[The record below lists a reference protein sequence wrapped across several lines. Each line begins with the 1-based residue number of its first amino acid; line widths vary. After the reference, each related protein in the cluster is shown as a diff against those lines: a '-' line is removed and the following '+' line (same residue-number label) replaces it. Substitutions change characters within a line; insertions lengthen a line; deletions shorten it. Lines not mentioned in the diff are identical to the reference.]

1 MRFCPNCNSAVYD
14 DRAALCP
21 ECGKPMNQN
30 VCPSCGRPLAPG
42 QRCPHCTDCSA
53 HGGSRRTAEK
63 TPGAP
68 LSMWSYMGLILL
80 ASVPLVGLVFMIV
93 WACGVGGNIHLTRF
107 ARGALLAKA
116 VLILVGILLFAVM
129 VSQLMPLMEDLENWA
144 YQYGSGYY
152 GDYYDD
158 YYDGYYD
165 YYDEFGGDWPDWSGG
180 EEPPMDTVPSLS
192 YCA

>member
-30 VCPSCGRPLAPG
+30 VC
-42 QRCPHCTDCSA
+42 TDCSA

-63 TPGAP
+63 TPDAP

-80 ASVPLVGLVFMIV
+80 ASVPLVGLIFMIV

-152 GDYYDD
+152 DD

-165 YYDEFGGDWPDWSGG
+165 YYDEFGGEWPDWSGG
-180 EEPPMDTVPSLS
+180 EMPPAETVPSLS